1 MLKIVRTLL
10 AGSLVVVFSANA
22 FALDKPTG
30 RPILTVSGLIS
41 EKNASNDA
49 QFDAAMLDKLP
60 QQKMAVETPWYKT
73 AQTFEGPL
81 FRDVLKATG
90 IKGKKLY
97 VVALNDYA
105 AEIPLADLEKY
116 DVILAR
122 KINGKVINVRDKGP
136 LFIMYPF
143 DKKPELRTKDV
154 YSRCVW
160 QVNRIRVE

>member
-1 MLKIVRTLL
+1 MLKFARTLL
-10 AGSLVVVFSANA
+10 AAALVVSSANA
-22 FALDKPTG
+22 LALDKPAG
-30 RPILTVSGLIS
+30 RPILTVSGLIA
-41 EKNASNDA
+41 EKNAGNDA

-60 QQKMAVETPWYKT
+60 QQKMTVETPWYKT

-90 IKGKKLY
+90 AKGKKLY

-105 AEIPLADLEKY
+105 AEIPLADLEKH

-122 KINGKVINVRDKGP
+122 KINGKVLNIRDKGP

-143 DKKPELRTKDV
+143 DKKPELRTKDI

>member
-1 MLKIVRTLL
+1 MPKIPRTLL
-10 AGSLVVVFSANA
+10 VITMMLAAGVTY
-22 FALDKPTG
+22 ALDKPVG
-30 RPILTVSGLIS
+30 RAILTVSGEVS
-41 EKNASNDA
+41 QTNAGKEA

-60 QQKMAVETPWYKT
+60 QHKLTVETPWYKG

-81 FRDVLKATG
+81 LRDVANAVG

-105 AEIPLADLEKY
+105 AEIPMDDIKKY
-116 DVILAR
+116 DVVLAR
-122 KINGKVINVRDKGP
+122 KLNGKVLGVRDKGP

-143 DKKPELRTKDV
+143 DKHPELRVKDI
-154 YSRCVW
+154 YNRCVW

>member
-1 MLKIVRTLL
+1 MAKIRYALMLASLL
-10 AGSLVVVFSANA
+10 ALQSTHAL
-22 FALDKPTG
+22 ALDKSTG
-30 RPILTVSGLIS
+30 HPIVTITGLIS
-41 EKNASNDA
+41 EKNSGADA

-60 QQKMAVETPWYKT
+60 QVKMTVPTPWYKEE
-73 AQTFEGPL
+73 QTFEGPL
-81 FRDVLKATG
+81 FRDVLKAAG
-90 IKGKKLY
+90 SKGSKLY

-122 KINGKVINVRDKGP
+122 KVNGKVLTVRDKGP
-136 LFIMYPF
+136 LFVMYPF
-143 DKKPELRTKDV
+143 DKKPELRTKEI

>member
-1 MLKIVRTLL
+1 MLKSARSLL
-10 AGSLVVVFSANA
+10 AFSLIAVFSANA
-22 FALDKPTG
+22 LALDKPAG
-30 RPILTVSGLIS
+30 RPILTVSGLIT
-41 EKNASNDA
+41 EKNAGNDA

-60 QQKMAVETPWYKT
+60 QQKMTVETPWYKT

-90 IKGKKLY
+90 AKGKKLY

-105 AEIPLADLEKY
+105 AEIPLADLEKH

-122 KINGKVINVRDKGP
+122 KIDGKVLNVRDKGP

-143 DKKPELRTKDV
+143 DKKPELRTKDI

>member
-1 MLKIVRTLL
+1 MLKLVRHVVAASLML
-10 AGSLVVVFSANA
+10 AAASPVL
-22 FALDKPTG
+22 ALDAATG
-30 RPILTVSGLIS
+30 RPILTVSGQIVQ
-41 EKNASNDA
+41 KNAGNDA

-60 QQKMAVETPWYKT
+60 QQKLTVETPWYKE

-81 FRDVLKATG
+81 FRDVIKQVG

-116 DVILAR
+116 DVVLAR
-122 KINGKVINVRDKGP
+122 KINGKVLNVRDKGP
-136 LFIMYPF
+136 LFIIYPF
-143 DKKPELRTKDV
+143 DKKPELRTKEI

>member
-1 MLKIVRTLL
+1 MLKSARTLL
-10 AGSLVVVFSANA
+10 AFSLITVFSANV
-22 FALDKPTG
+22 FALDKPAG
-30 RPILTVSGLIS
+30 RPILTVSGLIA
-41 EKNASNDA
+41 EKNAGNDA

-60 QQKMAVETPWYKT
+60 QQKMTVETPWYKT

-90 IKGKKLY
+90 VKGKKLY

-122 KINGKVINVRDKGP
+122 KIDGKVLNVRDKGP

>member
-1 MLKIVRTLL
+1 MLKFVRHALAAALL
-10 AGSLVVVFSANA
+10 VTASTGAM
-22 FALDKPTG
+22 ALEAAKG

-41 EKNASNDA
+41 EKNAGNDV

-60 QQKMAVETPWYKT
+60 QHKLTVETPWYKE

-81 FRDVLKATG
+81 FRDVMKQVG
-90 IKGKKLY
+90 MKGKKLY

-105 AEIPLADLEKY
+105 AEIPLSDIEKY
-116 DVILAR
+116 DVVLAR
-122 KINGKVINVRDKGP
+122 KINGKVLSVRDKGP

-143 DKKPELRTKDV
+143 DKHPELRNKEI

>member
-1 MLKIVRTLL
+1 MSKFARTLL
-10 AGSLVVVFSANA
+10 AAALVVSATHA
-22 FALDKPTG
+22 LALDKPAG
-30 RPILTVSGLIS
+30 RPILTVSGLIA
-41 EKNASNDA
+41 EKNAGNDA

-60 QQKMAVETPWYKT
+60 QHKMTVETPWYKT

-105 AEIPLADLEKY
+105 AEIPLADLEKH

-122 KINGKVINVRDKGP
+122 KIDGKVLNIRDKGP

-143 DKKPELRTKDV
+143 DKKPELRTKDI

>member
-1 MLKIVRTLL
+1 MTTFAKNLL
-10 AGSLVVVFSANA
+10 LSSLLFVAASTAL
-22 FALDKPTG
+22 ALDKPAG
-30 RPILTVSGLIS
+30 RPIVTLSGQIA
-41 EKNASNDA
+41 EKNAGEEA
-49 QFDAAMLDKLP
+49 QLDAAMLDKLP
-60 QQKMAVETPWYKT
+60 QHSLQVETPWYKG

-81 FRDVLKATG
+81 FRDVLKTVG

-105 AEIPLADLEKY
+105 AEIPLSDIEKY

-122 KINGKVINVRDKGP
+122 KINGKVLTVRDKGP

-143 DKKPELRTKDV
+143 DKKPELRNKET

>member
-1 MLKIVRTLL
+1 MLKFARTLL
-10 AGSLVVVFSANA
+10 AAALVVSSVSTL
-22 FALDKPTG
+22 ALDKPAG
-30 RPILTVSGLIS
+30 RAILTVSGLIT
-41 EKNASNDA
+41 EKNAGNDA
-49 QFDAAMLDKLP
+49 QFDATMLDKLP
-60 QQKMAVETPWYKT
+60 QQKMTVETPWYKT

-90 IKGKKLY
+90 AKGKKLY

-105 AEIPLADLEKY
+105 AEIPLADLEKH

-122 KINGKVINVRDKGP
+122 KIDGKVLNIRDKGP

-143 DKKPELRTKDV
+143 DKKPELRTKDI

>member
-1 MLKIVRTLL
+1 MLKFARTLL
-10 AGSLVVVFSANA
+10 TVSMMLAATAAS
-22 FALDKPTG
+22 ALDKPAG
-30 RPILTVSGLIS
+30 RAILTVGGEIS
-41 EKNASNDA
+41 QLNAGKEA

-60 QQKMAVETPWYKT
+60 QHKLTVETPWYKG

-81 FRDVLKATG
+81 LRDVAEAVG

-105 AEIPLADLEKY
+105 AEIPMEDLKKY
-116 DVILAR
+116 DVVLAR
-122 KINGKVINVRDKGP
+122 KINGKVLAVRDKGP

-143 DKKPELRTKDV
+143 DKDPELRTKEI
-154 YSRCVW
+154 YGRCVW